1 MLLICIIAFPFF
13 FISLMNLLTKKYR
26 NPWKLYMIFG
36 KKGSGKSTY
45 LVKVA
50 IRYIRKGF
58 VVYTSMSDLRIHG
71 LRYINPDELG
81 DFVPEERSVLL
92 LDEAG
97 TLYDNRE
104 FKKFKNSTRD
114 FYKYQRH
121 YRCIVYLASQTWD
134 IDKKLRDLTDS
145 MFLHVCLF
153 NVFSIGKRIVR
164 KVTLTE
170 STSEAESRIA
180 DNLKFAAFWNWS
192 YTFIPKYAKYFDSYN
207 IPPRPVLSYDT
218 LEGFNV
224 LRQKDLKKIQKNLR
238 G

>member
-1 MLLICIIAFPFF
+1 MLILMVILIPVIFV
-13 FISLMNLLTKKYR
+13 LVMNLLTYKYK

-45 LVKVA
+45 LVKIA
-50 IRYIRKGF
+50 IKYLRRGYI
-58 VVYTSMSDLRIHG
+58 VYTTMADMKISG
-71 LRYINPDELG
+71 LRLIDPDTLG
-81 DFVPEERSVLL
+81 DFIPDERSVLL

-104 FKKFKNSTRD
+104 FKKFKASTRD

-121 YRCIVYLASQTWD
+121 YKCIVYLASQTWD

-145 MFLHVCLF
+145 MYLHVCLF
-153 NVFSIGKRIVR
+153 NVISIGKRIVR

-180 DNLKFAAFWNWS
+180 DNLKFAAFWYWS
-192 YTFIPKYAKYFDSYN
+192 CTYIPRYAKYFDSYN
-207 IPPRPVLSYDT
+207 VPVRPRLDYAT

-224 LRQKDLKKIQKNLR
+224 LRKKDVRKLLK
-238 G
+238 

>member
-1 MLLICIIAFPFF
+1 MLLLLIIIVPVV
-13 FISLMNLLTKKYR
+13 FILVMNLLTYKYK
-26 NPWKLYMIFG
+26 NPWRLYMIFG

-45 LVKVA
+45 LVKIA
-50 IRYIRKGF
+50 IKYLRKGY
-58 VVYTSMSDLRIHG
+58 VVYTSMADMKISG
-71 LRYINPDELG
+71 LRLIDPEFLG
-81 DFVPEERSVLL
+81 DFVPDERSVLL

-104 FKKFKNSTRD
+104 FKRFKNSTRD

-121 YRCIVYLASQTWD
+121 YKCIVYLASQTWD

-153 NVFSIGKRIVR
+153 NVISVGKRIVR
-164 KVTLTE
+164 RVTLTE

-180 DNLKFAAFWNWS
+180 DNLKFAAIWYWS
-192 YTFIPKYAKYFDSYN
+192 FTYIPKYVKYFDSYN
-207 IPPRPVLSYDT
+207 VPVKPKLNYDT

-224 LRQKDLKKIQKNLR
+224 LRKKDIRKLLK
-238 G
+238 